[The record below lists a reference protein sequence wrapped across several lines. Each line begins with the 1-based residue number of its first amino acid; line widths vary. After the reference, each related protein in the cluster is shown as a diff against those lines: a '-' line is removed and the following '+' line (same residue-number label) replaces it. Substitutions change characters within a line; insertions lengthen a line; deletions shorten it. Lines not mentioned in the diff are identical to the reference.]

1 MRNRVATLCDWVM
14 HGFQEPLMR
23 VELKKEDG

>member
-1 MRNRVATLCDWVM
+1 MRNRVAILCDWIM

-23 VELKKEDG
+23 LELKKEG